1 MNGTDMNRSPFDMLR
16 RTERLTTYLKA
27 KCMSDTSCSNRKIG
41 ILFQPKASAA
51 KTLAQQLKEVVGDM
65 GASVWV
71 CSSWDED
78 KACEQIEGSRF
89 IICLGGDGTIL
100 RAARIASPR
109 GIPILGINLGRVGF
123 MTELNAD
130 DALTKV
136 PDFVDSVGW
145 VEERVMLQAELV
157 SRDIPPFHA
166 LNDVVIGRGERCRLI
181 RIKATIDG
189 ELLTTYKCDG
199 LIVATATG
207 STGYSLAAG
216 GPILHP
222 QAEEM
227 LLKPIAAHLSLSTGL
242 VLSSEAT
249 VKLEV
254 STTHQAT
261 LSIDGQ
267 IEVPLSDGD
276 VIKIKR
282 SPYVTKMLRAE
293 WPLPFYSTLMAKLEK
308 RE

>member
-1 MNGTDMNRSPFDMLR
+1 MSNR
-16 RTERLTTYLKA
+16 
-27 KCMSDTSCSNRKIG
+27 SCSNKKIG
-41 ILFQPKASAA
+41 ILFQSKVSAA
-51 KTLAQQLKEVVGDM
+51 GILAQQLAKVVGDM
-65 GASVWV
+65 GVSVWV
-71 CSSWDED
+71 CSAWEED
-78 KACEQIEGSRF
+78 RACEQIEGTRF

-100 RAARIASPR
+100 RAARIASPK
-109 GIPILGINLGRVGF
+109 GIPILGINLGRLGF
-123 MTELNAD
+123 MTELNAE

-136 PDFVDSVGW
+136 PDFIEGVGW
-145 VEERVMLQAELV
+145 VEERAMLQAELL
-157 SRDIPPFHA
+157 SKNTPPFHA
-166 LNDVVIGRGERCRLI
+166 LNDIVVGRGERCRLI
-181 RIKATIDG
+181 RVKATIDG

-227 LLKPIAAHLSLSTGL
+227 LLKPIAAHLSLATAL

-249 VKLEV
+249 VELEV
-254 STTHQAT
+254 STTHRAT

-276 VIKIKR
+276 VVRVKR
-282 SPYVTKMLRAE
+282 SPYVTKMLRTE
-293 WPLPFYSTLMAKLEK
+293 WPATFYSTLMQKLEK

>member
-1 MNGTDMNRSPFDMLR
+1 MR
-16 RTERLTTYLKA
+16 
-27 KCMSDTSCSNRKIG
+27 DTSCSDKKIG

-51 KTLAQQLKEVVGDM
+51 GSLAQQISTMIGNM

-71 CSSWDED
+71 CSAWEED

-130 DALTKV
+130 DALAKV
-136 PDFVDSVGW
+136 PAFVESEGW
-145 VEERVMLQAELV
+145 VEERIMLQAELFA
-157 SRDIPPFHA
+157 RDTPPFHA
-166 LNDVVIGRGERCRLI
+166 LNDVVVARGERCRLI
-181 RIKATIDG
+181 RIKATING

-199 LIVATATG
+199 LIVATATV

-222 QAEEM
+222 QAEEI
-227 LLKPIAAHLSLSTGL
+227 LLKPIAAHLSLSTAL
-242 VLSSEAT
+242 LLSSEAT

-267 IEVPLSDGD
+267 IEVPLNDGD

-282 SPYVTKMLRAE
+282 SPYLTRMLRAE
-293 WPLPFYSTLMAKLEK
+293 WPLPFYSTLMTKLEK

>member
-1 MNGTDMNRSPFDMLR
+1 
-16 RTERLTTYLKA
+16 
-27 KCMSDTSCSNRKIG
+27 MSDTSCSNKKIG

-51 KTLAQQLKEVVGDM
+51 GTLAQQLTKVVGDM

-71 CSSWDED
+71 CSAWEED

-136 PDFVDSVGW
+136 PAFVESVGW

-157 SRDIPPFHA
+157 ARDTPPFHA
-166 LNDVVIGRGERCRLI
+166 LNDVVVGRGERCRLI
-181 RIKATIDG
+181 RIKATING

-222 QAEEM
+222 QAEEI
-227 LLKPIAAHLSLSTGL
+227 LLKPIAAHLSLSTAL
-242 VLSSEAT
+242 LLPSEAT

-276 VIKIKR
+276 IIKIKR
-282 SPYVTKMLRAE
+282 SPYLTRMLRAE
-293 WPLPFYSTLMAKLEK
+293 WPLPFYSTLMTKLEK